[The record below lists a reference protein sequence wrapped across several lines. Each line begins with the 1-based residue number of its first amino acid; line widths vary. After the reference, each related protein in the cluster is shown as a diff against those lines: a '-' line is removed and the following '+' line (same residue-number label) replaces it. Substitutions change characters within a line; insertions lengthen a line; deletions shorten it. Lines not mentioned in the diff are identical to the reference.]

1 MMQRSALTDGGDD
14 VELHREPGR
23 QVLPAVCVLAG
34 TVLLTTGGGL
44 LRTVAALGGVA
55 LGGAGLAATLRPFRF
70 VIDADGL
77 TVRRRGLRRQLRW
90 AELALVVL
98 DRPAVG
104 VGGLRLLVV
113 PVDGA
118 VGLPPDAR
126 VDGRPAT
133 ELLDLA
139 HVRER
144 PDEIATA
151 LARHAGDRFR
161 DDRGT
166 PVRSAPDF
174 SVSLR
179 GYSADV
185 VDILVGHAR
194 TALDSDDPARRR
206 AVRDELAEAMANGL
220 PIGLRGYDVRQVDEA
235 LDALHV
241 ALTATPTDGV
251 DA

>member
-1 MMQRSALTDGGDD
+1 MSGAVADDAAERRSRRRGDD

-44 LRTVAALGGVA
+44 LRTVTALGGVA

-98 DRPAVG
+98 ETGRRWARWVAAAGRARRRCSRVAARRPGRRSAG
-104 VGGLRLLVV
+104 HRTARPGPRPGG
-113 PVDGA
+113 
-118 VGLPPDAR
+118 
-126 VDGRPAT
+126 
-133 ELLDLA
+133 
-139 HVRER
+139 
-144 PDEIATA
+144 PDEIAAA

-185 VDILVGHAR
+185 VDYWWSTRPDGARVGRAGPAGGAR
-194 TALDSDDPARRR
+194 RAGRGDGERPADRPAR
-206 AVRDELAEAMANGL
+206 L
-220 PIGLRGYDVRQVDEA
+220 
-235 LDALHV
+235 
-241 ALTATPTDGV
+241 
-251 DA
+251 

>member
-1 MMQRSALTDGGDD
+1 M
-14 VELHREPGR
+14 ELHRNRGDR
-23 QVLPAVCVLAG
+23 CCRLVCVLAG

-44 LRTVAALGGVA
+44 LRTVTALGGVA

-98 DRPAVG
+98 DRPAAG

-118 VGLPPDAR
+118 VGLPSDAR

-139 HVRER
+139 HVRES
-144 PDEIATA
+144 PDEIAAA
-151 LARHAGDRFR
+151 LARHAGDRSVDAGAAPR
-161 DDRGT
+161 RVRPGLPRQSARLQCRRGRHMVDT
-166 PVRSAPDF
+166 PGRRSI
-174 SVSLR
+174 R
-179 GYSADV
+179 GRPGAAA
-185 VDILVGHAR
+185 GG
-194 TALDSDDPARRR
+194 ARR
-206 AVRDELAEAMANGL
+206 AG
-220 PIGLRGYDVRQVDEA
+220 RG
-235 LDALHV
+235 
-241 ALTATPTDGV
+241 DGERPA
-251 DA
+251 DRPAWL